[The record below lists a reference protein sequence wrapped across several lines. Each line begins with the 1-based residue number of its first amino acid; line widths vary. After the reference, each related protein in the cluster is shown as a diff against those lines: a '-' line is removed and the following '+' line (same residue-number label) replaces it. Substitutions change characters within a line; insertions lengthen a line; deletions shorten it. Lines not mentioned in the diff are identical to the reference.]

1 MKLSCLTS
9 PILGGDVTAVS
20 ETRHLMTRHSF
31 PFLRLITA
39 VLLKMMV
46 FVLCLGWV
54 SLEKTSPTMKAW
66 MRQPRTAWRDITI
79 MASEHWVVVCR
90 VP

>member
-9 PILGGDVTAVS
+9 PILGGDVITVIATLHLI
-20 ETRHLMTRHSF
+20 TRQSF

-46 FVLCLGWV
+46 LVLCLGWV
-54 SLEKTSPTMKAW
+54 SLEKTRPTMKAW
-66 MRQPRTAWRDITI
+66 MRQPRTAWRDITM
-79 MASEHWVVVCR
+79 MASEHWVVVWR